1 MLSLNIVLTLCFL
14 FRFITIIIFF
24 TSPLNEFAPDAAKR
38 GFYRAANSIFW
49 PGGDWA
55 YRLRRS
61 RPSSDYYWCLARS
74 SKRMDGWMDNASD
87 CVLGRI
93 LLALN
98 KFYN

>member
-1 MLSLNIVLTLCFL
+1 MNLHQMLLSADFTERQIV
-14 FRFITIIIFF
+14 FF
-24 TSPLNEFAPDAAKR
+24 GR
-38 GFYRAANSIFW
+38 
-49 PGGDWA
+49 GGDWA